1 MRRSAEFADH
11 QPPAG
16 TRYPSHLGQ
25 SRFGIDDIAQPER
38 DRDAIESVVFKRQG
52 ECVAGHEGKFGLTL
66 AAGLQHSE
74 REVAG
79 NCVRAGLREGRGRS
93 AGAGGEIEDAF
104 AGAGFHRPHRGGPP
118 EASLTHCQDVVG
130 EVVLS
135 RDLIEHLCH
144 LLWLLTQVRTRH
156 KKPRYSTAWAL
167 EYRRNLEPIGE
178 RNGGRMTTPRLFVD
192 SYPIDEIEDLLA
204 LLPSHD
210 ALSWVRQGEGLIGWG
225 EAARYEVDGAERFSR
240 ASRWWARTCSDAVVN
255 DSVLC
260 AGSGPV
266 VFASFAFDANPGNS
280 VLVVPR
286 VVVGK
291 RNGKSWAT
299 VISTDEPPTQ
309 VLPHPTEAPPTP
321 GHVSSDVAG
330 RQIGQWKASVTEA
343 INRINAG
350 ELDKVVLARDVV
362 VTSERALD
370 PRHMLNRLAAAF
382 PGCWAFCVDGL
393 IGATPELLIQRN
405 GDQVTSRVLAG
416 TVRAGDDRVEDG
428 RLAQELLGSDK
439 DQEEHS
445 YAVTSVAAALSAHCT
460 DLVVPIRPSVL
471 SLANVQHLATNVS
484 GLLVDDTPVLALA
497 ASLHPTAAVCGTPT
511 ERAFALIRRIEQL
524 DRGRYA
530 GPVGWMDAN
539 GDGEFGIALRCGM
552 IERAVPNRIRL
563 FAGCGIVAG
572 SDPAA
577 EVAESEAKLLAMRHA
592 LSSD

>member
-1 MRRSAEFADH
+1 
-11 QPPAG
+11 
-16 TRYPSHLGQ
+16 
-25 SRFGIDDIAQPER
+25 
-38 DRDAIESVVFKRQG
+38 
-52 ECVAGHEGKFGLTL
+52 
-66 AAGLQHSE
+66 
-74 REVAG
+74 
-79 NCVRAGLREGRGRS
+79 
-93 AGAGGEIEDAF
+93 
-104 AGAGFHRPHRGGPP
+104 
-118 EASLTHCQDVVG
+118 
-130 EVVLS
+130 
-135 RDLIEHLCH
+135 
-144 LLWLLTQVRTRH
+144 
-156 KKPRYSTAWAL
+156 
-167 EYRRNLEPIGE
+167 
-178 RNGGRMTTPRLFVD
+178 MTTPRLHAESYLIDDVD
-192 SYPIDEIEDLLA
+192 DLLS

-210 ALSWVRQGEGLIGWG
+210 ALSWVRNGEGLIGWG

-240 ASRWWARTCSDAVVN
+240 ASRWWARACADAVVN

-260 AGSGPV
+260 PGSGPV
-266 VFASFAFDANPGNS
+266 VFASFAFDSNPGNS
-280 VLVVPR
+280 VLVVPE
-286 VVVGK
+286 VVVG
-291 RNGKSWAT
+291 RRDGKTWVT
-299 VISTDEPPTQ
+299 VISAGTPPQ
-309 VLPHPTEAPPTP
+309 PLAPTATATPPTP
-321 GHVSSDVAG
+321 GRVSSDVAG

-343 INRINAG
+343 IARINAG

-362 VTSERALD
+362 VTSEQPLD

-382 PGCWAFCVDGL
+382 PSCWAFCVDGL
-393 IGATPELLIQRN
+393 IGATPELLVRRI

-416 TVRAGDDRVEDG
+416 TVRAGEDRNEDG

-445 YAVTSVAAALSAHCT
+445 YAVSSVAAALSTHCT

-471 SLANVQHLATNVS
+471 SLANVQHLATDVS

-539 GDGEFGIALRCGM
+539 GDGEFGIALRCGV
-552 IERAVPNRIRL
+552 IERSIPNRIRL

-577 EVAESEAKLLAMRHA
+577 EVEESEAKLLAMRHA